1 MKERSVGLTA
11 GVALSVML
19 VAGAANAVEL
29 RFAHYAAEDHPG
41 HEAALMF
48 ADAVAERTDGA
59 VTISIFPANQLGS
72 PPEQLEQ
79 VMLGLLDMT
88 VPTQGT
94 LQGHIREF
102 AVVMMPFVFDDYPH
116 AWRVLDGPFAE
127 WTAPLLED
135 QGMVLL
141 SNWEWGFRNV
151 TNRVRPVETPADM
164 EGLRMRTPPE
174 IQLQAAMEAAGAT
187 VEQIAFPELPMA
199 LRQGVVDGQEN
210 PLAVI
215 YHFNLYEVQDHLAL
229 TRHVYNSMVHVISLE
244 TWNGLTPEQQAIL
257 TEESARA
264 AAFFRDEM
272 QREEAELVELLR
284 TEGGMAITRPDPAA
298 FRAVMDPAYARI
310 GEYAGAENVARFLD
324 MVEAERQ

>member
-1 MKERSVGLTA
+1 MKGPSFGLMA
-11 GVALSVML
+11 GVALSTML
-19 VAGAANAVEL
+19 YAGAASAVEL

-41 HEAALMF
+41 HQAALMF
-48 ADAVAERTDGA
+48 ADAVAERTDDA
-59 VTISIFPANQLGS
+59 VTVSIYPANQLGS

-94 LQGHIREF
+94 LQGHVREF
-102 AVVMMPFVFDDYPH
+102 AVVMLPFVFDDYPH

-127 WTAPLLED
+127 WTGPLLEE

-141 SNWEWGFRNV
+141 ANWEYGFRNV

-164 EGLRMRTPPE
+164 DGLRMRTPPE

-215 YHFNLYEVQDHLAL
+215 YHYNLYEVQDHLAL

-244 TWNGLTPEQQAIL
+244 TWNMLTPEQQEIL

-264 AAFFRDEM
+264 AAFYRDEM
-272 QREEAELVELLR
+272 QRQEAELVELLQ
-284 TEGGMAITRPDPAA
+284 TEGGMQITEPDPAE
-298 FRAVMDPAYARI
+298 FREVMGPAYERI
-310 GEYAGAENVARFLD
+310 GEYAGPENVARFLE

>member
-1 MKERSVGLTA
+1 MSARVSGLIGGLTA
-11 GVALSVML
+11 SILLAST
-19 VAGAANAVEL
+19 AANAVEL

-41 HEAALMF
+41 HLAAMMF
-48 ADAVAERTDGA
+48 AEAVEARTNGE

-102 AVVMMPFVFDDYPH
+102 SVVMMPFVFDDYQH

-127 WTAPLLED
+127 WTAPLMED
-135 QGMVLL
+135 AGLVLL
-141 SNWEWGFRNV
+141 SNWEYGFRNV
-151 TNRVRPVETPADM
+151 TNNVQPVETPADM
-164 EGLRMRTPPE
+164 DGLRMRTPPE

-215 YHFNLYEVQDHLAL
+215 YHYNLFEVQDHLAL
-229 TRHVYNSMVHVISLE
+229 TRHVYNSMVHVISTE
-244 TWNGLTPEQQAIL
+244 TWAALTPEQQQIL
-257 TEESARA
+257 VEESQA
-264 AAFFRDEM
+264 AASLY
-272 QREEAELVELLR
+272 REENLRQEADLVERLQS
-284 TEGGMAITRPDPAA
+284 EGGMTVTNPDPAA
-298 FRAVMDPAYARI
+298 FREVMDPAYERI
-310 GEYAGAENVARFLD
+310 AEYAGSDNVAQFLE
-324 MVEAERQ
+324 MVESERQ

>member
-1 MKERSVGLTA
+1 MRGTPRA
-11 GVALSVML
+11 WT
-19 VAGAANAVEL
+19 AGAAMTVMLAAGGVDATEL

-41 HEAALMF
+41 HLAAVMF
-48 ADAVAERTDGA
+48 ADAVAERTGGE
-59 VTISIFPANQLGS
+59 VTVSIFPANQLGS

-79 VMLGLLDMT
+79 VMLGLLDMS

-94 LQGHIREF
+94 IQGHIREF
-102 AVVMMPFVFDDYPH
+102 GVVMMPFVFDDYPH

-135 QGMVLL
+135 SGLVLL
-141 SNWEWGFRNV
+141 ANWEYGFRNV
-151 TNRVRPVETPADM
+151 TNSVRPVETPADM

-174 IQLQAAMEAAGAT
+174 IQLQVAMEAAGAT

-215 YHFNLYEVQDHLAL
+215 YHYNLYEVQGHLAL
-229 TRHVYNSMVHVISLE
+229 TRHVYNSMVHLISLE
-244 TWNGLTPEQQAIL
+244 SWNQLTPEQQAIL
-257 TEESARA
+257 REESARA
-264 AAFFRDEM
+264 AEFYREEM
-272 QREEAELVELLR
+272 QRQEAELVELLQ
-284 TEGGMAITRPDPAA
+284 TEGGMEITEPDVAL
-298 FRAVMDPAYARI
+298 FRAVMDPAYQRI
-310 GEYAGAENVARFLD
+310 AEYAGADNVERFLE